1 MQTLR
6 KQEGDSVHWVRFDVS
21 NAASTKQSSA
31 RAEKVGL
38 GLFFKK
44 HRSQTSLVSIINP
57 ETGTSI
63 RTFRAQPNLNSYR
76 QAIETTRSMIRN

>member
-31 RAEKVGL
+31 RAEKLGL
-38 GLFFKK
+38 GLFFK
-44 HRSQTSLVSIINP
+44 N
-57 ETGTSI
+57 
-63 RTFRAQPNLNSYR
+63 
-76 QAIETTRSMIRN
+76 IEVKPVW